1 MVNMNLLRNV
11 RTDVD
16 VVKFFFS
23 SFLLFFFRHLAM
35 SEKEFIS
42 DILKMD
48 ISYLESLLYVD
59 LVKILLELSYDDIQD
74 LCLTSSYLAN
84 VCSDWSFWSQKAEHD
99 FGIPTREF
107 YQTTLEDPRFRYL
120 EFLESPYQRLLFAI
134 SRGDRKHVE
143 TLLKQYNFSDVDE
156 MLVALQTAIEKQYL
170 DIVEYI
176 VSHGYA
182 PLRSII
188 LSLYFAASQPFLPAV
203 KYLLHYLLEK
213 DELNSCM
220 IYEVIRTALV
230 SKNYST
236 VFYLIDSELLYPMNI
251 KWLLK
256 YALYY
261 IDVPEDVSR
270 DIVISLINHGVD
282 ITSVLDRP
290 IKLARSKPSV
300 LETLLS
306 RGLEHDLISP
316 IDIKRIYANLKSQ
329 NVGGPILSI
338 VERILHELPS

>member
-1 MVNMNLLRNV
+1 MWMSLN
-11 RTDVD
+11 
-16 VVKFFFS
+16 S
-23 SFLLFFFRHLAM
+23 SFVLFSFLFPT
-35 SEKEFIS
+35 SEYVGKRIS

-156 MLVALQTAIEKQYL
+156 MLVALQTAIEKQYQ

-188 LSLYFAASQPFLPAV
+188 LSLYFAASQPFLPTFE
-203 KYLLHYLLEK
+203 YLLHYLLEK

-220 IYEVIRTALV
+220 ISEVIRTAIV
-230 SKNYST
+230 SKNYSI
-236 VFYLIDSELLYPMNI
+236 VFYLIDSELLYPLNI
-251 KWLLK
+251 KWLLRL
-256 YALYY
+256 ALYNS
-261 IDVPEDVSR
+261 DLPENVSQ

-306 RGLEHDLISP
+306 RGLEQDLISP

-329 NVGGPILSI
+329 NVSGPILSI
-338 VERILHELPS
+338 VERILHESSS